1 MTPSK
6 NCYDLIKEFEGCKLE
21 AYPDPGTG
29 AEPITIGIGH
39 TGGIKLGMTITQEQ
53 ADEYLVSDV
62 SHAANSVNQM
72 VSVDMTQDE
81 FDALCSFAFNLG
93 VGNLKSSTLLKKLNA
108 GDKQGAADQFLVWN
122 KAAGH
127 VMAGLTRRREAERA
141 LFLSEAA

>member
-21 AYPDPGTG
+21 AYPDPATG
-29 AEPITIGIGH
+29 GEPITIGVGH
-39 TGGIKLGMTITQEQ
+39 TGGIKLGTTITQTQ

-62 SHAANSVNQM
+62 AHAANAINQM
-72 VSVDMTQDE
+72 VSVDMTQGE

-93 VGNLKSSTLLKKLNA
+93 IGNLKSSTLLKKLNA

-141 LFLSEAA
+141 LFLS

>member
-21 AYPDPGTG
+21 AYPDPATHG
-29 AEPITIGIGH
+29 EPITIGVGH

-62 SHAANSVNQM
+62 SHAANAVNQM
-72 VSVDMTQDE
+72 VDENMTQGQ

-93 VGNLKSSTLLKKLNA
+93 IGNLKNSTLLKKLNS
-108 GDKQGAADQFLVWN
+108 GDIQGAADQFLVWN

-127 VMAGLTRRREAERA
+127 VMAGLTRRREAERT
-141 LFLSEAA
+141 LFLT

>member
-21 AYPDPGTG
+21 AYPDPATHG
-29 AEPITIGIGH
+29 EPITIGVGH
-39 TGGIKLGMTITQEQ
+39 TGGVKLGDVITQEQ

-62 SHAANSVNQM
+62 SHAANAVNQM
-72 VSVDMTQDE
+72 VDESMTQGQ

-93 VGNLKSSTLLKKLNA
+93 IGNLKNSTLLKKLNS
-108 GDKQGAADQFLVWN
+108 GDIQGAADQFLVWN

-127 VMAGLTRRREAERA
+127 VMAGLTRRREAERT
-141 LFLSEAA
+141 LFLT

>member
-21 AYPDPGTG
+21 AYPDPATHG
-29 AEPITIGIGH
+29 EPITIGVGH

-62 SHAANSVNQM
+62 SHAANAVNQM
-72 VSVDMTQDE
+72 VDENMTQGQ

-93 VGNLKSSTLLKKLNA
+93 IGNLKNSTLLKKLNS
-108 GDKQGAADQFLVWN
+108 GDIQGAADQFLVWY

-127 VMAGLTRRREAERA
+127 VMAGLTRRREAERT
-141 LFLSEAA
+141 LFLT